1 MAISTANV
9 WAKQFDVG
17 GNTVRQLL
25 VPACGDLT
33 VSRNADGS
41 TVHGSFGRWPAV
53 SGTGDA
59 SPSAH
64 LAAVLPTVDRSTYRV
79 SWIGNHEQLDPDAVL
94 ESFRKA
100 IGFTPHD
107 EIGSLRRPQIAALHS
122 IVGYQCSGMDDPA
135 IVVMP
140 TGTGKTETMLAWM
153 VATRPPKL
161 LVIVPSTALRNQVA
175 AKFESLGILQRE
187 GIVSP
192 MAQRPCVGR
201 LEHGFTDPD
210 EAAVFVQRCNVVVAT
225 PNALH
230 AGNPAAH
237 AVLLARFTHLV
248 VDEAHHAPATT
259 WNAIIR
265 QFDTRPVLLFTATPF
280 RADGR
285 SLPGRVIS
293 RFPLREAQNDGY
305 FSRIEFAAVVAIE
318 DADRDLAAAAVA
330 RLRRDRQAG
339 FEHILLARAAT
350 KARAE
355 EIFAIYRSMAPEA
368 EPRLLHDGL
377 SARRKADVLAA
388 LSNCSCHLIV
398 CVDMLGEGFDLPN
411 LKIAAFHDNRRSLG
425 PVIQLVGRLA
435 RTKSATPI
443 GPASVFVFRDP
454 ATLFSPLRKLLR
466 EDPDWD
472 KLLSDITDRA
482 ITGAEEI
489 SEFDRSFV
497 TTPTEVPVGLVQ
509 PKMSAVAYRTYSLD
523 WNPDAALD
531 VYGRSV
537 LESVISVSSAD
548 TVAWFVIESVG
559 NIKWGEIPSL
569 QAVSYDLVVMYF
581 DNSLGLLFIHG
592 SDTDR
597 KYDDLA
603 LAVLGEE
610 PAMVRGMDTFR
621 VFARVDRLIP
631 TNVGLLDSRD
641 RDRRFSMHV
650 GSDVETALNEAER
663 NHKTNT
669 HIAAKA
675 FENGE
680 RVTIAAAL
688 SGRFW
693 SMSTAPGL
701 SQWRD
706 WCRSQGTKLLDS
718 SVELRSL
725 FREMIIPIA
734 VTQRPRHPLLALEW
748 PWDLYLGTGT
758 ARHAVCEGT
767 KYLLTDVDFRVDDHS
782 EEGPFRFS
790 AVTSQWE
797 VPYTAVV
804 GNTGLHYRAV
814 GEEVA
819 VESRGSTVPLSTWLN
834 NKKPTLFL
842 SGDRLIT
849 GDDRLLEPR
858 TELPPF
864 DRANLSPIPW
874 AADGV
879 DITVESQGS
888 DRRPDSVQAYMSRY
902 LQQNQALDVLVD
914 DDRAGEAA
922 DLVGLRIDGNDLIVT
937 LVHCKYSSQP
947 TPGGRL
953 ADLYEVCGQ
962 ATRGARWRDHG
973 AIPLIN
979 HIDRRAR
986 NYALRTGQTAYEVG
1000 DREALLRIQERAPLL
1015 FIRFATVIAQP
1026 GLSIAVCTNEQ
1037 LRLLA
1042 GAESYVRAVTKGTFS
1057 VYCST

>member
-9 WAKQFDVG
+9 WAEQFSI
-17 GNTVRQLL
+17 GNNTIRQLL
-25 VPACGDLT
+25 VPACKDMG
-33 VSRNADGS
+33 VSEDASGLS
-41 TVHGSFGRWPAV
+41 VHDCYGRWPAIRGAV
-53 SGTGDA
+53 GNA
-59 SPSAH
+59 AEH
-64 LAAVLPTVDRSTYRV
+64 LVAVLPTVDRSTFRV
-79 SWIGNHEQLDPDAVL
+79 SWSGTHLQLHPDVVL
-94 ESFRKA
+94 ETYREA

-107 EIGSLRRPQIAALHS
+107 EPGSLRRPQIAALHS
-122 IVGYQCSGMDDPA
+122 IVGYQSSGLDEPA

-161 LVIVPSTALRNQVA
+161 LVIVPSTALRNQIA
-175 AKFESLGILQRE
+175 AKFETLGILQRE

-192 MAQRPCVGR
+192 TAQRPCVGR
-201 LEHGFTDPD
+201 LEHGFTDLG
-210 EAAVFVQRCNVVVAT
+210 EAATFVDRCNVVVAT

-230 AGNPAAH
+230 AGDPEAR
-237 AVLLARFTHLV
+237 AVLLAGFTHLV

-259 WNAIIR
+259 WTAIIR

-280 RADGR
+280 RTDGR
-285 SLPGRVIS
+285 PLPGRVIS

-305 FSRIEFAAVVAIE
+305 FSRIEFASIVAIL
-318 DADRDLAAAAVA
+318 DPDRDLAAAAIA
-330 RLRRDRQAG
+330 RLTRDREAG

-355 EIFAIYRSMAPEA
+355 EIFTMYQSMAPEA
-368 EPRLLHDGL
+368 EPHLLHDGL
-377 SARRKADVLAA
+377 SSRRKAEALAA
-388 LSNCSCHLIV
+388 LADRRCHLIV

-411 LKIAAFHDNRRSLG
+411 LKIAAFHDNRKSLG

-435 RTKSATPI
+435 RTQSTTPI
-443 GPASVFVFRDP
+443 GSASVFVSRDP
-454 ATLFSPLRKLLR
+454 ATQFSPLRKLLR

-472 KLLSDITDRA
+472 KVLSDITDRA
-482 ITGAEEI
+482 IATAEEV
-489 SEFDRSFV
+489 SEFDQSFT
-497 TTPTEVPVGLVQ
+497 TTPSEVPVGLVE
-509 PKMSAVAYRTYSLD
+509 PKMSAVAYRSYATE

-531 VYGRSV
+531 VYGETV
-537 LESVISVSSAD
+537 LEGVISVSSVD
-548 TVAWFVIESVG
+548 NVAWFVIEAVG
-559 NIKWGEIPSL
+559 ELRWGEVPGL
-569 QAVSYDLVVMYF
+569 QTVSYDLVAMYF

-597 KYDDLA
+597 KYDQLA
-603 LAVLGEE
+603 KAVLGEE
-610 PAMVRGMDTFR
+610 PTMIRGMDTFR
-621 VFARVDRLIP
+621 IFAQLDRLIP

-641 RDRRFSMHV
+641 RDKRFSMHV

-693 SMSTAPGL
+693 SMRTAAGL

-706 WCRSQGTKLLDS
+706 WCRHQGTKLLDT
-718 SVELRSL
+718 SVDLRSL
-725 FREMIIPIA
+725 FREMIIPMA
-734 VTQRPRHPLLALEW
+734 VTERPHHPLLALEW
-748 PWDLYLGTGT
+748 PWNLYLGTGT
-758 ARHAVCEGT
+758 AQHAVYDG
-767 KYLLTDVDFRVDDHS
+767 KRFLLTDVDFRVDDYS
-782 EEGPFRFS
+782 TVGPFQFS
-790 AVTSQWE
+790 VVTTLWD

-804 GNTGLHYRAV
+804 GDTGLHYRAV
-814 GEEVA
+814 GAEIE
-819 VESRGSTVPLSTWLN
+819 VESRGSTVPLSTWFN
-834 NKKPTLFL
+834 NHKPTLFL

-858 TELPPF
+858 TELPPY
-864 DRANLSPIPW
+864 DRASLSPLPW
-874 AADGV
+874 IARGV
-879 DITVESQGS
+879 DITVESQGIY
-888 DRRPDSVQAYMSRY
+888 RRQDSVQAYMSRY
-902 LQQNQALDVLVD
+902 LQNHQAFDVLID

-922 DLVGLRIDGNDLIVT
+922 DLVGLRVDGSDLIVT
-937 LVHCKYSSQP
+937 LVHCKYSSQS

-973 AIPLIN
+973 AIPLLN

-1015 FIRFATVIAQP
+1015 FIRFATIIAQP
-1026 GLSIAVCTNEQ
+1026 GLSIAASTDEQ
-1037 LRLLA
+1037 MRLLA
-1042 GAESYVRAVTKGTFS
+1042 GAESYVRAVTKGTFN

>member
-1 MAISTANV
+1 M
-9 WAKQFDVG
+9 
-17 GNTVRQLL
+17 
-25 VPACGDLT
+25 
-33 VSRNADGS
+33 
-41 TVHGSFGRWPAV
+41 
-53 SGTGDA
+53 
-59 SPSAH
+59 
-64 LAAVLPTVDRSTYRV
+64 
-79 SWIGNHEQLDPDAVL
+79 L
-94 ESFRKA
+94 ETFKDA

-107 EIGSLRRPQIAALHS
+107 EPGSLRRPQIAALHS
-122 IVGYQCSGMDDPA
+122 IVGYQSSGLDEPA

-153 VATRPPKL
+153 VATRPAKL
-161 LVIVPSTALRNQVA
+161 LVIVPSTTLRDQIA

-192 MAQRPCVGR
+192 TAQRPCVGR
-201 LEHGFTDPD
+201 VEHGFTDAD
-210 EAAVFVQRCNVVVAT
+210 EAALFVQRCNVVVAT

-230 AGNPAAH
+230 AGDPASRD
-237 AVLLARFTHLV
+237 VLLGSFTHLV

-265 QFDTRPVLLFTATPF
+265 EFDARPVLLFTATPF
-280 RADGR
+280 RTDGR

-293 RFPLREAQNDGY
+293 RFPLREAQKDGY
-305 FSRIEFAAVVAIE
+305 FSRIEFASIVGIE
-318 DADRDLAAAAVA
+318 DPDRDLAAAAVA
-330 RLRRDRQAG
+330 RLRRDREVG
-339 FEHILLARAAT
+339 FDHILLARAAT

-355 EIFAIYRSMAPEA
+355 EIFAMYQSMAPDA
-368 EPRLLHDGL
+368 EPRLLHDGIGQ
-377 SARRKADVLAA
+377 RRKAEVLRT
-388 LSNCSCHLIV
+388 LSSGQCHLIV
-398 CVDMLGEGFDLPN
+398 CVDMLGEGFDMPN

-435 RTKSATPI
+435 RTQSATPI
-443 GPASVFVFRDP
+443 GPASVFVSRDP
-454 ATLFSPLRKLLR
+454 TTLFSPLRKLLR

-472 KLLSDITDRA
+472 KVLSDITDRA
-482 ITGAEEI
+482 IARAEEI
-489 SEFDRSFV
+489 SEFDQSFGA
-497 TTPTEVPVGLVQ
+497 TPSEVPVSLVE
-509 PKMSAVAYRTYSLD
+509 PKMSAVAYRTYATE
-523 WNPDAALD
+523 WNPDAALA
-531 VYGRSV
+531 VYGDSV
-537 LESVISVSSAD
+537 LEGIISVSSAD
-548 TVAWFVIESVG
+548 NVAWFVIESVG
-559 NIKWGEIPSL
+559 DLRWGDVPGL
-569 QAVSYDLVVMYF
+569 QAMSYDLIVLYF

-597 KYDDLA
+597 KYNDLA
-603 LAVLGEE
+603 QAVLGEE
-610 PAMVRGMDTFR
+610 PTMVRGMDTFR
-621 VFARVDRLIP
+621 VFAGLDRLIP

-641 RDRRFSMHV
+641 RDKRFSMHV

-675 FENGE
+675 FEDGE

-693 SMSTAPGL
+693 SMRTAPGL

-706 WCRSQGTKLLDS
+706 WCRGQGTKLLDT

-734 VTQRPRHPLLALEW
+734 VTQRPQHPLLGLEW

-758 ARHAVCEGT
+758 AQHAVYDG
-767 KYLLTDVDFRVDDHS
+767 KRFLLTDVDFRVDDYS
-782 EEGPFRFS
+782 TDGPFRFS
-790 AVTSQWE
+790 VVTTLWE
-797 VPYTAVV
+797 VSYTAVV
-804 GNTGLHYRAV
+804 GDTGLHYRAV
-814 GEEVA
+814 GAEVE
-819 VESRGSTVPLSTWLN
+819 VESRGSAVPLSTWLN
-834 NKKPTLFL
+834 NHKLTLFL

-858 TELPPF
+858 TELPPY
-864 DRANLSPIPW
+864 DRANLSPLPW

-879 DITVESQGS
+879 DITVESQG
-888 DRRPDSVQAYMSRY
+888 DNRRHDSIQAYMSRY
-902 LQQNQALDVLVD
+902 LQAHQAFDVLID

-922 DLVGLRIDGNDLIVT
+922 DLVGLRVDGSDLLVT
-937 LVHCKYSSQP
+937 LVHCKYSSQS

-986 NYALRTGQTAYEVG
+986 SYSLRTGHSAYEVG
-1000 DREALLRIQERAPLL
+1000 DRESLLRIQERAPLL
-1015 FIRFATVIAQP
+1015 FVRFATIIAQP
-1026 GLSIAVCTNEQ
+1026 GLSIRSSTDEQ
-1037 LRLLA
+1037 MRLIA
-1042 GAESYVRAVTKGTFS
+1042 GAESYVRAVTKGTFA
-1057 VYCST
+1057 VYCSA